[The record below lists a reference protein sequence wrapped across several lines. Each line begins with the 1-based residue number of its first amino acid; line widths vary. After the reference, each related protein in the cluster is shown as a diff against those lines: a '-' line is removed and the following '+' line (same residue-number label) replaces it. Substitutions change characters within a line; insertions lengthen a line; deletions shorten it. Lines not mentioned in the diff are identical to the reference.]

1 MGCGLKPMMYFGK
14 MTLEQIAQEAIALPK
29 RERASLICKL
39 LETLPPPDHDVSDE
53 EVTER
58 DRELGTGAVAEISH
72 EELVRRVRKNRRR

>member
-1 MGCGLKPMMYFGK
+1 MMYFGK